1 MDNPLCRTL
10 LGSKLNFGFGGDTDL
25 VVAMGVVM
33 LLLLPLLLFLLSQKC
48 FLAAKITVPLRHRH
62 STWRFRG
69 SFYVGNNS
77 DR

>member
-48 FLAAKITVPLRHRH
+48 F
-62 STWRFRG
+62 
-69 SFYVGNNS
+69 
-77 DR
+77 